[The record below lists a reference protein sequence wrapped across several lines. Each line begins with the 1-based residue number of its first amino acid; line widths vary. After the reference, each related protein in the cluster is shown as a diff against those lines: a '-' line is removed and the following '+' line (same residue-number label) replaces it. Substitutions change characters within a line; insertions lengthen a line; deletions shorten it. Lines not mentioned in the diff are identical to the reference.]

1 MRSVQERIVALAPG
15 ATDATDITVGI
26 GNGIAGVQTG
36 TVTLDFASDLGSGN
50 EAPLPSAAIT
60 VSGTVYREAI
70 ATIAPLVLFAH
81 VGDPGVETLNVGN
94 IATAD
99 GFSENLIATLTGA
112 TGNLSVAGGGGTTGD
127 IAAGASNAAALT
139 LDFATTS
146 AGVLSGNALVSLLSD
161 GGTGAGSID
170 GLGTIA
176 LPSQAVPIVINVN
189 NFATADIRGSH
200 RLRNADG
207 QRQCRNARPRHHRRE
222 QRTIRH
228 QFRRSQ

>member
-1 MRSVQERIVALAPG
+1 MHSVQAPCIVALAPG

-36 TVTLDFASDLGSGN
+36 TVTLDFVSDLGSGN

-60 VSGTVYREAI
+60 VSGTVYREAV
-70 ATIAPLVLFAH
+70 ATITPLVLFAH

-112 TGNLSVAGGGGTTGD
+112 TGNLSVAGGGGKTGD
-127 IAAGASNAAALT
+127 IAPGASNAATLT
-139 LDFATTS
+139 LDFSTAT

-161 GGTGAGSID
+161 WRHLRWAASTGSA
-170 GLGTIA
+170 
-176 LPSQAVPIVINVN
+176 PS
-189 NFATADIRGSH
+189 R
-200 RLRNADG
+200 
-207 QRQCRNARPRHHRRE
+207 CHRRPCRSSSRSTISRR
-222 QRTIRH
+222 RT
-228 QFRRSQ
+228 FRLPAASEH